1 MAFKMIARDI
11 VPGKMSRRRWLQSAA
26 SFAALA
32 LLSNVLGGC
41 GGSSSSRA
49 EGGAEDG
56 TENDEVTR
64 LTVGCVGDQLAFDQS
79 ALRAPA
85 GLPIELTFNNRSNH
99 HQHNWVLV
107 NGGDEAAMAVYEA
120 ALAAGLKNDWLPLDN
135 AHILVHTPLIAS
147 GKSATVRFDAPT
159 QAGDYAYLCTFPGH
173 FLAGMK
179 GTLTLT

>member
-1 MAFKMIARDI
+1 MAFEMIARDMVI
-11 VPGKMSRRRWLQSAA
+11 GKMSRRRWLQSAA

-32 LLSNVLGGC
+32 LLSNVVGAC

-49 EGGAEDG
+49 ESG
-56 TENDEVTR
+56 TGNDEMTR
-64 LTVGCVGDQLAFDQS
+64 LTVGCVGDQLVFDQS

-107 NGGDEAAMAVYEA
+107 NGGDEEAMAVYEA
-120 ALAAGLKNDWLPLDN
+120 ALAAGLKNDWLPADN
-135 AHILVHTPLIAS
+135 AQILVHTPLIAS
-147 GKSATVRFDAPT
+147 GKSATIRFDAPT
-159 QAGDYAYLCTFPGH
+159 QAGDYSYLCTFPGH

-179 GTLTLT
+179 GTLTIT